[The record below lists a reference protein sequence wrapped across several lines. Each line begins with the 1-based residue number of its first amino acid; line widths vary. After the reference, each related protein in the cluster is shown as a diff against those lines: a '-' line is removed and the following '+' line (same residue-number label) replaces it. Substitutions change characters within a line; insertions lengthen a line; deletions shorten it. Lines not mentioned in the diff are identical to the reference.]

1 MKIIG
6 IILILWGIADIGVS
20 WMETELYGE
29 IGIILPD
36 WLTPYTPYVA
46 ILGGA
51 GIYKAG
57 KKQEK
62 SIEEEV

>member
-1 MKIIG
+1 
-6 IILILWGIADIGVS
+6 
-20 WMETELYGE
+20 METELYGE

-36 WLTPYTPYVA
+36 QLTPYTPYVA

-57 KKQEK
+57 KKQES